1 MTRATAHLPGLQ
13 VEIVHQRPSDSV
25 EQISI
30 KLQAVPSFEAF
41 GKFLEEAN
49 PFTFWFRAAEIA

>member
-1 MTRATAHLPGLQ
+1 MDKDITRATTHRPGLQ
-13 VEIVHQRPSDSV
+13 VEIVHQRPSDNV

-41 GKFLEEAN
+41 GPAN
-49 PFTFWFRAAEIA
+49 LFAFWFRLPR